1 MAQGRV
7 FYARY
12 AGDFIVGTQLMD
24 LETRG
29 AYSLVIDLLNDRD
42 RPIPDDPKFMSRFLN
57 ITQQRW
63 RKIRSVLIREGKIY
77 IDAQGC
83 ITNPRFERELARRRG
98 ISEVRAE
105 ARREG
110 GKRSGEARRR
120 QPELP
125 LPAGD
130 FDLADDQPENE
141 IFPENLQKN

>member
-83 ITNPRFERELARRRG
+83 ITNPRFERELARRR
-98 ISEVRAE
+98 VRTICANCCF
-105 ARREG
+105 ARSAL
-110 GKRSGEARRR
+110 KIWSKQNRSVA
-120 QPELP
+120 
-125 LPAGD
+125 
-130 FDLADDQPENE
+130 
-141 IFPENLQKN
+141 